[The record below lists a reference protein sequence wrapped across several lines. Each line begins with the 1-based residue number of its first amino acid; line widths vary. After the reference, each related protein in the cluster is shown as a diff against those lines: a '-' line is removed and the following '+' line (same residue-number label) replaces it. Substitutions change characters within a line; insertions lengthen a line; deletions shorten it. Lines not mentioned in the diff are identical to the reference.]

1 MARTI
6 AVEELKSGDVYR
18 APRSRSHS
26 RVLRRVHGLREHS
39 SGTVRYVQVTH
50 TALHSERQTGALSI
64 VRGTPVIV
72 VDQLDDDDWDERL
85 LDKVESLKPGEQLTV
100 FNDEG
105 GLYA

>member
-1 MARTI
+1 MARTV
-6 AVEELKSGDVYR
+6 AVEDLKPGDVYR

-26 RVLRRVHGLREHS
+26 CVLRRVHGLREHS

-72 VDQLDDDDWDERL
+72 VDQLGDGDWDEQL
-85 LDKVESLKPGEQLTV
+85 LDMVDALKPGEKLTV

-105 GLYA
+105 ELYA

>member
-26 RVLRRVHGLREHS
+26 RVLRRVHGLREFS

-72 VDQLDDDDWDERL
+72 VDQLGDGDWDEQL
-85 LDKVESLKPGEQLTV
+85 LDMVDALKPGEKLTV

-105 GLYA
+105 KLYA